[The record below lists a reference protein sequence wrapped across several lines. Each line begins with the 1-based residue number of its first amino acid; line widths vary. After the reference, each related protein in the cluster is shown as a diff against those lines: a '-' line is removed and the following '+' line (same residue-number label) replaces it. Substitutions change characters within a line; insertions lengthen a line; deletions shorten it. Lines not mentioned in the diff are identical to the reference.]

1 MALANGLRQ
10 EEVMARVMALPDIDR
25 RWDSPEVERM
35 VLEAIAG

>member
-1 MALANGLRQ
+1 
-10 EEVMARVMALPDIDR
+10 MARVMALPDIDR